1 VSSPEELRSYAVDC
15 ARLATAATDPRDKA
29 RLLDMA
35 RVWSD
40 LAARIEKL
48 GHPDQAPDSLVEAPR
63 RPPGSELPSRTE

>member
-35 RVWSD
+35 RAWSD

-48 GHPDQAPDSLVEAPR
+48 GHPDQGGDRVIEPPR
-63 RPPGSELPSRTE
+63 RADSEQPNRT